1 MSNNTGNTILALL
14 TGTAVGVGLG
24 LLYAPQS
31 GEKTRKQ
38 LKDEADHLKEN
49 LNRKYDETSSSL
61 SDYAKSARKSIEE
74 RLEKTFSN
82 ASNKADDMLSNLEN
96 ELAELKK
103 KNAELQKELKSS
115 KK

>member
-1 MSNNTGNTILALL
+1 MANNTGNTILALL

-38 LKDEADHLKEN
+38 LRDEADHLQDS
-49 LNRKYDETSSSL
+49 LNKKYNETSSQL
-61 SDYAKSARKSIEE
+61 SEYAAEAKKNIEE
-74 RLEKTFSN
+74 KLDKTFSSVN
-82 ASNKADDMLSNLEN
+82 TKADGMLAKLEGELN
-96 ELAELKK
+96 ELKR
-103 KNAELQKELKSS
+103 KNAELQKELK

>member
-1 MSNNTGNTILALL
+1 MANNTGNTILALL

-38 LKDEADHLKEN
+38 LKDEADHLQDN
-49 LNRKYDETSSSL
+49 LNKKYKETSSQLNSFA
-61 SDYAKSARKSIEE
+61 SEAKKSIEE
-74 RLEKTFSN
+74 KLEQTFSN
-82 ASNKADDMLSNLEN
+82 VNNKADDMLNKLEG
-96 ELAELKK
+96 ELGELRK
-103 KNAELQKELKSS
+103 KNAELQKELK

>member
-1 MSNNTGNTILALL
+1 MANNTGNTILALL

-38 LKDEADHLKEN
+38 LRDEADHLQDN
-49 LNRKYDETSSSL
+49 LNKKYKETSSHL
-61 SDYAKSARKSIEE
+61 SDFASEAKRN
-74 RLEKTFSN
+74 LEDKLDKTFSN
-82 ASNKADDMLSNLEN
+82 VNNKADEMLNKLEG
-96 ELAELKK
+96 ELGELRK
-103 KNAELQKELKSS
+103 KNSELQKELK

>member
-1 MSNNTGNTILALL
+1 MANNTGNTILALL

-38 LKDEADHLKEN
+38 LRDESDHLQDN
-49 LNRKYDETSSSL
+49 LNKKYKETSSQL
-61 SDYAKSARKSIEE
+61 SEYAAEAKKNIEE
-74 RLEKTFSN
+74 KLEKTFSSVN
-82 ASNKADDMLSNLEN
+82 NKADDMLAKLEG
-96 ELAELKK
+96 ELGELKK
-103 KNAELQKELKSS
+103 KNADLQKELK

>member
-1 MSNNTGNTILALL
+1 MANNTGNTILALL

-38 LKDEADHLKEN
+38 LRDEADHLQDN
-49 LNRKYDETSSSL
+49 LNRKYKETSSHL
-61 SDYAKSARKSIEE
+61 SEYAAEAKKNIEE
-74 RLEKTFSN
+74 KLEQTFSN
-82 ASNKADDMLSNLEN
+82 VNNKADDMLNKLED
-96 ELAELKK
+96 ELSELRR
-103 KNAELQKELKSS
+103 KNAELQKELK